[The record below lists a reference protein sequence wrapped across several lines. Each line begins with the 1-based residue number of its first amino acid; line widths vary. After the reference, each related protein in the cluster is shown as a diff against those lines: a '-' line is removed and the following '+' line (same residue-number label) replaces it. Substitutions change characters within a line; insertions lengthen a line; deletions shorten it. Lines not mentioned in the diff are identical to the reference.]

1 MIYHIEDDQNIR
13 DLVLYTLERAGF
25 ECRGFA
31 SGQEFFRACHD
42 QLPELVLLD
51 VMLPGEDGISILR
64 RIRASKDTKRLP
76 VMLITAKGSE
86 YDKVIG
92 LDSGA
97 DDYMAK
103 PFGMMEML
111 SRVRALLRRSVPV
124 QELESLRAG
133 ALEINLKKRIVSVN
147 AEPVALTFKEFEL
160 LKFLMEN
167 PGIVF
172 GRERLL
178 EVVWGYDYDGGTRTV
193 DVHVRTLR
201 QKLGTEGVRIETV
214 RGVGYRFGEEP

>member
-201 QKLGTEGVRIETV
+201 QKLGTEEVRIETV